1 MLYLFLIGVLTTG
14 LILVMVWPGRNSVK
28 QLKEPGKTKMEE
40 IADDDD
46 YDSWLLKPGEEYVRI
61 HMARTHMV
69 LASTLSSDDLLSGN
83 FQTGQWINFIVGY
96 HPVGSPSFEIG
107 GMVQKSRMIRIDGET
122 VRETMLTDEKNG
134 RRLLL
139 LLGVV
144 INRQAA
150 NLMVT
155 GVQNRALS

>member
-1 MLYLFLIGVLTTG
+1 MWYLLLIGVLTTG
-14 LILVMVWPGRNSVK
+14 LILVVVWPGRKSVK
-28 QLKEPGKTKMEE
+28 LKESGKTKMEE

-46 YDSWLLKPGEEYVRI
+46 YDSWLLKPIEEYVRI
-61 HMARTHMV
+61 PMAGTHMV

-83 FQTGQWINFIVGY
+83 FQTGQWINFVVGY
-96 HPVGSPSFEIG
+96 HPIGSPSFEIG
-107 GMVQKSRMIRIDGET
+107 GVVQKSRMIKIDGEP

-144 INRQAA
+144 INRQTA

>member
-1 MLYLFLIGVLTTG
+1 MWYLLLIGVPTLG
-14 LILVMVWPGRNSVK
+14 LILVMVWPRRKSVK
-28 QLKEPGKTKMEE
+28 QLKEPGKAKMEE

-61 HMARTHMV
+61 PMAGTHMV
-69 LASTLSSDDLLSGN
+69 IASTLSSDDLLSGN

-96 HPVGSPSFEIG
+96 HPVGSPSFQIG
-107 GMVQKSRMIRIDGET
+107 GVVQKSRMIKTDGGP

-134 RRLLL
+134 KRLLL

-155 GVQNRALS
+155 GVQNKALA